1 MRVPFSRSK
10 DTVLALRSRIT
21 PAQQVVATFV
31 VVAAIGTTLL
41 ILPITDGTE
50 RPITLLEAAFTA
62 VSSLCVTGLT
72 VVDTGTAWNG
82 LGQVTI
88 LVLVQIGGL
97 GVMLVASFIG
107 LSLGRRISL
116 RGQNLAGAEN
126 RTLSVSD
133 VRRLSRGIIFTSL
146 SIEAIVALVLT
157 LRFMIGYGMQLGDA
171 LWNGVFHAVSAFN
184 NAGFSLFR
192 DNMIGFATDPWINLA
207 LCSAIILGGL
217 GYPVLFQ
224 LRREFKKPMHWTMNT
239 RLVLFMTALL
249 LTLGFLAF
257 LIFEWTN
264 SQTLGGYNL
273 WERIII
279 SFFQS
284 VQARTAGF
292 NSVDFGS
299 VHDETLLT
307 FDILMFIGGGP
318 AGTAGGIKVTT
329 FAVLLFILIAEFRGE
344 GAVNIFGKRLSRSVH
359 REAIT
364 IALVASA
371 AVVGST
377 LFLLINS
384 HLDLDVLLFEAIS
397 AFGTVG
403 LSTGITADLPP
414 ASQVML
420 MILMFLG
427 RLGPLTLGTA
437 LVLRRRRLLY
447 ELPKERP
454 AIG

>member
-1 MRVPFSRSK
+1 VRVPFSRSK

>member
-1 MRVPFSRSK
+1 MN
-10 DTVLALRSRIT
+10 ALRTRIS
-21 PAQQVVATFV
+21 PAQQVVAVFLL
-31 VVAAIGTTLL
+31 VAAIGTTLL
-41 ILPITDGTE
+41 LLPITDGTE
-50 RPITLLEAAFTA
+50 RPITLLEASFTA
-62 VSSLCVTGLT
+62 VSALCVTGLT
-72 VVDTGTAWNG
+72 VVDTGSAWNG

-107 LSLGRRISL
+107 LSLGRRLSL

-126 RTLSVSD
+126 RTLSSAD
-133 VRRLSRGIIFTSL
+133 VRRLSRGIILTSL
-146 SIEAIVALVLT
+146 TIEAIVAVILT
-157 LRFMIGYGMQLGDA
+157 ARFITGYGMSFGDA

-207 LCSAIILGGL
+207 LCGAIILGGL

-224 LRREFKKPMHWTMNT
+224 LRREFRKPMHWTMNT
-239 RLVLFMTALL
+239 RLVLFMTAVLL
-249 LTLGFLAF
+249 AIGFAAF
-257 LIFEWTN
+257 IVFEWTN
-264 SQTLGGYNL
+264 SQTLGGYGL
-273 WERIII
+273 WDRIQV

-292 NSVDFGS
+292 NSVDFGA

-371 AVVGST
+371 AVVAST
-377 LFLLINS
+377 LFLLVNS